1 VSFLEKLKKAFG
13 LSTEEDPLKREIEE
27 MRRLAR
33 KAASE
38 ARIERRKPR
47 KGKPFEGALPEEL
60 FPEELVER
68 KE

>member
-1 VSFLEKLKKAFG
+1 VSFLERLKKALG
-13 LSTEEDPLKREIEE
+13 LSAEEDPLKREVEE

-33 KAASE
+33 SAARE
-38 ARIERRKPR
+38 ARIEGRKPR

>member
-1 VSFLEKLKKAFG
+1 MSFLEKLKRALG
-13 LSTEEDPLKREIEE
+13 LSTEEDPLKREVEE

-68 KE
+68 TE

>member
-1 VSFLEKLKKAFG
+1 
-13 LSTEEDPLKREIEE
+13 LKREIEE

-33 KAASE
+33 SAASE

>member
-1 VSFLEKLKKAFG
+1 VGFLEKLKKAFG

>member
-1 VSFLEKLKKAFG
+1 MSLLERLRKALLG
-13 LSTEEDPLKREIEE
+13 AEEDPLKREIEE

-33 KAASE
+33 AAARE

-47 KGKPFEGALPEEL
+47 KKSLELEL
-60 FPEELVER
+60 FPEELVQ

>member
-1 VSFLEKLKKAFG
+1 MA
-13 LSTEEDPLKREIEE
+13 EEDPLRREIEE

-33 KAASE
+33 QAARE

-47 KGKPFEGALPEEL
+47 RKSFELEL
-60 FPEELVER
+60 FPEELVQ

>member
-1 VSFLEKLKKAFG
+1 MSFLEKLKRALG
-13 LSTEEDPLKREIEE
+13 LSAEEDPLKREVEE

-47 KGKPFEGALPEEL
+47 KEKAFEGALPEEL